1 MQGQTSGAAGPPA
14 GRPPSGQP
22 PSGQP
27 PSGQPLWAA
36 EQEAGPDLATALI
49 GRQFPQLRGAPVQLL
64 STGWDMTVFRVGDDW
79 LFRFPRREMVLAGLQ
94 REITVLPALA
104 RRLPLAIPVPE
115 LIGAPTAEFGWPFW
129 GARMIPGTELAE
141 AGLPDG
147 TRAAAAA
154 GAGAFLRALH
164 AIPASDPLCAGLPTD
179 PMSRAHPAARLPR
192 IREQIRQLADLGGW
206 GPGPFA
212 DAVEALLDRAAPLGP
227 PPGPLVLV
235 HGDLH
240 IRHLLVG
247 PDGAATGVIDWID
260 VCQADPAV
268 DLSLA
273 YLAFRGADRA
283 AFLAAYGP
291 VDEER
296 ELRCRVLAVSL
307 GVALAAWSAAEG
319 HLQLHTEA
327 QTALRRALS

>member
-1 MQGQTSGAAGPPA
+1 MG
-14 GRPPSGQP
+14 
-22 PSGQP
+22 
-27 PSGQPLWAA
+27 
-36 EQEAGPDLATALI
+36 
-49 GRQFPQLRGAPVQLL
+49 
-64 STGWDMTVFRVGDDW
+64 
-79 LFRFPRREMVLAGLQ
+79 
-94 REITVLPALA
+94 
-104 RRLPLAIPVPE
+104 
-115 LIGAPTAEFGWPFW
+115 
-129 GARMIPGTELAE
+129 
-141 AGLPDG
+141 
-147 TRAAAAA
+147 
-154 GAGAFLRALH
+154 
-164 AIPASDPLCAGLPTD
+164 
-179 PMSRAHPAARLPR
+179 RAHPAARIPR
-192 IREQIRQLADLGGW
+192 IREQAGQLADLGGW
-206 GPGPFA
+206 GPGPVA

-268 DLSLA
+268 DLGLA

-291 VDEER
+291 VGEER

-319 HLQLHTEA
+319 HTQLHTEA
-327 QTALRRALS
+327 QAALRRALS